1 MAVQGIQPV
10 NQGAQIQT
18 INPLFVRTV
27 PPVVK
32 VSRTATLTLQGD
44 KLAVAHRATGIPAHA
59 IAFAGATGNLDVAVD
74 HVLGP
79 NRVAKKEAPKTENK
93 GIKGFFAKLLG

>member
-1 MAVQGIQPV
+1 MAVQGIQQV
-10 NQGAQIQT
+10 NQVQP

-27 PPVVK
+27 PPVIK
-32 VSRTATLTLQGD
+32 IFKTATLTLNGD

-59 IAFAGATGNLDVAVD
+59 IAFATGNLDMVVD

-79 NRVAKKEAPKTENK
+79 NKVARNKQEATKTENK